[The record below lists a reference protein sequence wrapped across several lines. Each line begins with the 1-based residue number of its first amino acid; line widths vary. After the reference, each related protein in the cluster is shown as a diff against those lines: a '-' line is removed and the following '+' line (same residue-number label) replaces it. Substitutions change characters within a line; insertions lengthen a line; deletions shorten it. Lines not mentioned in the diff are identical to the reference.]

1 MSKVTVDSGI
11 LSKDEL
17 KLIQD
22 QQTKQGTIV
31 QQIGVFETQKH
42 QLMHDLA
49 VVNESVSKTKKDLE
63 NKYGSINIDL
73 ENGHWKRI
81 KEEDVE
87 DKKD

>member
-1 MSKVTVDSGI
+1 
-11 LSKDEL
+11 
-17 KLIQD
+17 
-22 QQTKQGTIV
+22 
-31 QQIGVFETQKH
+31 
-42 QLMHDLA
+42 MHDLA

-87 DKKD
+87 DKKDQYRF

>member
-49 VVNESVSKTKKDLE
+49 AVNESVNKTKKDLE
-63 NKYGSINIDL
+63 AKYGSINIDL